1 MDHQATPTESLGREP
16 DPVLTRA
23 DAIRTGPSATPAALA
38 RGSAAEIPMSAGEP
52 PPRSEHPGVDP
63 DGVPLDVIGLL
74 VFVVWLMGGAIV
86 ASLILGSWL
95 LALVAGVVLGSLLV
109 HIGRRAKR
117 ERVEKYR
124 DTQDLL
130 P

>member
-1 MDHQATPTESLGREP
+1 MDPEATPTEPFGREP
-16 DPVLTRA
+16 DPELTRA
-23 DAIRTGPSATPAALA
+23 AAIRTEPAAALA
-38 RGSAAEIPMSAGEP
+38 RGSAAVIPTSAGEP

-74 VFVVWLMGGAIV
+74 VFVVWLMGGTIV
-86 ASLILGSWL
+86 AALILGSWL
-95 LALVAGVVLGSLLV
+95 LAIVAGVVFVSLLV
-109 HIGRRAKR
+109 HIGRRATR

-124 DTQDLL
+124 DTHDLL